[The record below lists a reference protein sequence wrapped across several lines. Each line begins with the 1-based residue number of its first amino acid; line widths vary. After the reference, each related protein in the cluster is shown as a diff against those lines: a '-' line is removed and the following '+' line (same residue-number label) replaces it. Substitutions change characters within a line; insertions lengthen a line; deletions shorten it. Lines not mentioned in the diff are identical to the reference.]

1 MLMHTGGLMELCKNL
16 DAEREKLEL
25 FKTRLASCEL
35 NGYQSEI
42 TVTVGNAKMQL
53 KVTELDRGYA
63 SRVIRGREIILL
75 GVKKTIAAMVDDQ
88 TRVVKDLE
96 TQINEACV
104 SKC

>member
-1 MLMHTGGLMELCKNL
+1 MLMHTGGLVELCKNL

-35 NGYQSEI
+35 NGHQSEI

>member
-1 MLMHTGGLMELCKNL
+1 MLMGTSNIMKMCEKL

-35 NGYQSEI
+35 NGHQAEI
-42 TVTVGNAKMQL
+42 TVTEGNAKMQL

>member
-35 NGYQSEI
+35 NGHQSEI

-53 KVTELDRGYA
+53 KVAELDIRNYA

-104 SKC
+104 S